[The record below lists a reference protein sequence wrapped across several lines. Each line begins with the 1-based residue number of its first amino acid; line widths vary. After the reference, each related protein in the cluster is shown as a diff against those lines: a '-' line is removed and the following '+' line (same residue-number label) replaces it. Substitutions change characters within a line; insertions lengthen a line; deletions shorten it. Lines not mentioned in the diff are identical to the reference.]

1 MRNQVIIA
9 TVLAMSLLAATS
21 GEDRSEKRNQT
32 ILNILTI
39 PAESLFPGSPALQ
52 DIARQTNLLTV
63 LCQSW
68 TAAETPEQRI
78 RLLRL
83 AVDLGKSQSRAKRSH
98 FRLADDRVAEALV
111 EALDVEIQDIRS
123 TAADLFGKE
132 FDETTVRRFGPRILA
147 IIRKRKNTDAILLL
161 GRTGMQEAG
170 LLLQEENAFRA
181 ASERATELAL
191 ARLGN
196 KEYEAKFIGEFKSAK
211 RPGDKL
217 RLARDLAYV
226 ASESACRTLAEDLR
240 NPEKVE
246 TSGLCSVRVFIIE
259 ALSMAYP
266 DEQILWRPHPL
277 SEPQDDSYYENIERW
292 AETKFNISWSQ
303 PRPPFFYMMDLPIK
317 GTTSIP

>member
-1 MRNQVIIA
+1 MRDQIIIA
-9 TVLAMSLLAATS
+9 AILGMALVAAAS
-21 GEDRSEKRNQT
+21 GEDRNEKGNQT
-32 ILNILTI
+32 IRRILAI
-39 PAESLFPGSPALQ
+39 PAENLFPGSPALQ
-52 DIARQTNLLTV
+52 DIEGQTNILTD

-68 TAAETPEQRI
+68 TAGETPEKRI

-83 AVDLGKSQSRAKRSH
+83 VVDLGKCQSRAKRSH
-98 FRLADDRVAEALV
+98 FRLSDDRIAEALL
-111 EALDVEIQDIRS
+111 EALDADTQDIRS
-123 TAADLFGKE
+123 TAADLFEKE
-132 FDETTVRRFGPRILA
+132 FDEGTVRTFAPRILE
-147 IIRKRKNTDAILLL
+147 ITRKRKNSDAILLL
-161 GRTGMQEAG
+161 GRTGMKEAG
-170 LLLQEENAFRA
+170 LLLQEDKAFRA
-181 ASERATELAL
+181 ASERTTELAL